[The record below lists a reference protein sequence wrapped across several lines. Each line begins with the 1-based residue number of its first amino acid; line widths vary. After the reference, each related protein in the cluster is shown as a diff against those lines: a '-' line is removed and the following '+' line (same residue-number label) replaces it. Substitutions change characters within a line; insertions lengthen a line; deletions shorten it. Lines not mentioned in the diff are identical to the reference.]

1 MNTRHV
7 SRRYYL
13 ISSVE
18 VEISFRVFGQQTFHI
33 LTVGILQMTDRSK
46 FSDSFNRISSFRTI
60 MLLKPFQR
68 YAV

>member
-1 MNTRHV
+1 MNSCHV
-7 SRRYYL
+7 SRYDL
-13 ISSVE
+13 ISPVE
-18 VEISFRVFGQQTFHI
+18 VEISFRVIGQQSFHI